1 MVSEKTTRAPINIL
15 MDSFAEGMSHISSH
29 THSGELTCNP
39 LGGEEARVRGRGK
52 EEMEVVF
59 ITHHSFE
66 DKKKC

>member
-1 MVSEKTTRAPINIL
+1 MVSEKTTRVPINIL

-52 EEMEVVF
+52 EERDGGR
-59 ITHHSFE
+59 IHHTSQL
-66 DKKKC
+66 